1 MTAAEKILQKVLVG
15 SNIDSSQW
23 NSIQAGLRDRAFFSS
38 KVAEMSILEAAQ
50 KISSEYAK
58 GERDLSSLRMEL
70 KDFLENK
77 AGYVPSEDIRGTIKD
92 LTSKA
97 RLDVIIKTNVAQA
110 RGFVQYAE
118 GMTPGAFAA
127 FPAQE
132 FTRIEHRNKPRTTW
146 PQRWKDAGGRLY
158 GGRMIA
164 LKTDPVWTRLSIFG
178 TPYPPFDWGSGM
190 GVMDVSKREAIEL
203 GLIKQDDPERAE
215 SFGTKDE
222 AISHMRDNLGIK
234 AEGIE
239 KLSEETVKGIA
250 RSVNEAARAT
260 GGLEGKVNGVWTSSS
275 YYDEAKKRYI
285 EYYSEKLGTR
295 LPDARADI
303 ALKELGFTSKMDKRH
318 YARAA
323 EGFDF
328 APDLKGIVL
337 SDDIEKFDLKKSVEL
352 GWHPIGC
359 DTVKSVVDHELG
371 HRIDDALGATSK
383 RQIEQIFKSSKDL
396 SKDLSLYAAQAAKG
410 SGDFSSVYREAFAEA
425 YAEYKNNPNPRPIA
439 KKIGEFVSAAMR
451 DNGAAVGVKLPTPPS
466 FNGNLQATV
475 PATQDVVSRMKAD
488 FGDLADVVRV
498 DEGVQLKWRPEILKE
513 TVLQKKDFRVECGI
527 PQQGLLDR
535 LRANPKTASFADAI
549 EGQQLVI
556 DNTWRDQK
564 RRKGGTHLK
573 HFGVIKGEDNDVP
586 LKPEDLEF
594 VPSTWRNPTR
604 FMKNTADELQLE
616 TDTIDGSTFCLR
628 VKITD
633 DNGKKGVKVWTFF
646 RTFDPA
652 GKKNGLPKPR
662 STSLTQRTS
671 QDGAAAHARIT

>member
-1 MTAAEKILQKVLVG
+1 MTAWEKILQKVLVG

-38 KVAEMSILEAAQ
+38 KVAEMNILDAAQ

-58 GERDLSSLRMEL
+58 GEKDLSRLRMEL
-70 KDFLENK
+70 KDFVENK

-110 RGFVQYAE
+110 RGFIQYAE

-132 FTRIEHRNKPRTTW
+132 FTRIEHRNQPRTTW
-146 PQRWKDAGGRLY
+146 PQRWKNAGGKIY

-164 LKTDPVWTRLSIFG
+164 LKDDPVWTRLSIFG
-178 TPYPPFDWGSGM
+178 EPFPPFDWGSGM
-190 GVMDVSKREAIEL
+190 GVMDVSKKEAIEL
-203 GLIKQDDPERAE
+203 GLITE
-215 SFGTKDE
+215 DE
-222 AISHMRDNLGIK
+222 LQAKREELR
-234 AEGIE
+234 ELE
-239 KLSEETVKGIA
+239 KNKT
-250 RSVNEAARAT
+250 
-260 GGLEGKVNGVWTSSS
+260 
-275 YYDEAKKRYI
+275 
-285 EYYSEKLGTR
+285 
-295 LPDARADI
+295 LP
-303 ALKELGFTSKMDKRH
+303 SM
-318 YARAA
+318 
-323 EGFDF
+323 
-328 APDLKGIVL
+328 
-337 SDDIEKFDLKKSVEL
+337 
-352 GWHPIGC
+352 
-359 DTVKSVVDHELG
+359 
-371 HRIDDALGATSK
+371 
-383 RQIEQIFKSSKDL
+383 
-396 SKDLSLYAAQAAKG
+396 
-410 SGDFSSVYREAFAEA
+410 
-425 YAEYKNNPNPRPIA
+425 
-439 KKIGEFVSAAMR
+439 
-451 DNGAAVGVKLPTPPS
+451 
-466 FNGNLQATV
+466 NGNLQATV

-549 EGQQLVI
+549 DGQQLVI

-652 GKKNGLPKPR
+652 GKKNGLPKSR